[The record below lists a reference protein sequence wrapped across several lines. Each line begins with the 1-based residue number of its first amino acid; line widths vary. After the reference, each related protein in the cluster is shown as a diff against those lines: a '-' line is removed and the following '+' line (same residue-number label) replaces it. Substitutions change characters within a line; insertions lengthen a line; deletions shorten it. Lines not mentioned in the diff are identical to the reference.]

1 MSRFAWDQTT
11 PCANGSNNR
20 LWLSLDID
28 WDFLRLGPQAGR
40 WVTQKAASMH
50 LALMRHC
57 RARCLSLPG
66 TTKFPKKLQCA
77 YSEGAR
83 IGVTHMATTPANR
96 AVENGLN
103 EQGRKQR
110 RSDSRRD
117 STIVIIG
124 ILTIIVGAI
133 GAAITAFMG

>member
-1 MSRFAWDQTT
+1 
-11 PCANGSNNR
+11 
-20 LWLSLDID
+20 
-28 WDFLRLGPQAGR
+28 
-40 WVTQKAASMH
+40 
-50 LALMRHC
+50 
-57 RARCLSLPG
+57 
-66 TTKFPKKLQCA
+66 
-77 YSEGAR
+77 
-83 IGVTHMATTPANR
+83 MATTPANR

-124 ILTIIVGAI
+124 VLTIIVGAI